1 MKYIGYIGCKQSLVD
16 FIYSCIKDFT
26 KFDDSKQKII
36 MADVFAGTGSV
47 GAYFRNLGYKVI
59 ANDIQYYSYI
69 LNKAI
74 IQCVKPQ
81 VNLIDELN
89 NLDEIEGFVYKNYC
103 FGSGSTRM
111 YFSDYNGKKCDS
123 IRIELERRRKEGS
136 ISENDY
142 YYYLACLLTNID
154 KLANTTS
161 VYGAYLKKYKSS
173 SLKPLIL
180 TPLDIIDGPIGDVY
194 NLSAEKLINF
204 IEGDILYLDPPYNT
218 RQYAPNYHVLE
229 TIAKYDNPELKG
241 VTGIR
246 NYDSQKSNFCSKTKA
261 LGALDY
267 IIKKAQFK
275 YIFLSYNNEGIMRME
290 DIQKTLSHYGN
301 YKCYTKSYRRFK
313 ADRDDKRNIIA
324 NSTVEYLHCL
334 EKI

>member
-103 FGSGSTRM
+103 FGS
-111 YFSDYNGKKCDS
+111 
-123 IRIELERRRKEGS
+123 
-136 ISENDY
+136 
-142 YYYLACLLTNID
+142 
-154 KLANTTS
+154 
-161 VYGAYLKKYKSS
+161 
-173 SLKPLIL
+173 
-180 TPLDIIDGPIGDVY
+180 
-194 NLSAEKLINF
+194 
-204 IEGDILYLDPPYNT
+204 
-218 RQYAPNYHVLE
+218 
-229 TIAKYDNPELKG
+229 
-241 VTGIR
+241 
-246 NYDSQKSNFCSKTKA
+246 
-261 LGALDY
+261 
-267 IIKKAQFK
+267 
-275 YIFLSYNNEGIMRME
+275 
-290 DIQKTLSHYGN
+290 
-301 YKCYTKSYRRFK
+301 
-313 ADRDDKRNIIA
+313 
-324 NSTVEYLHCL
+324 
-334 EKI
+334 